1 MFLLHISFSKQMFVH
16 LLSLQPHWAL
26 AEPQQGALPG
36 GREGRPKGIQPF
48 VGHRC
53 TGGGGI
59 FSVPIL
65 CLGCLSFDPLL
76 RLPHAVP
83 SHSLFQNHKSL
94 LCFYK
99 CRLHVQILRGCL
111 EYVLSFVYANHD
123 SFAPRVASQT
133 RCTGWWSGSSPGSGR
148 LVCRPCSGS
157 ACIACA
163 AFSVTDHWVNGQLS
177 CFWSSLDTYAFALLR
192 IVAQDNVQATKNS
205 AGRALKNDA
214 NCSTCPNLLVCR
226 AVRARPQL
234 QRRMANYGEPAG
246 QHQHPGP

>member
-1 MFLLHISFSKQMFVH
+1 MFVH

-65 CLGCLSFDPLL
+65 CLGYLSFDPLL

-99 CRLHVQILRGCL
+99 CHLHVQILRGCL
-111 EYVLSFVYANHD
+111 EYILLICICKSRQLRATSRKPDEMYGLVERFFPGVRKIGMQALQWLCVHGLCRILCN
-123 SFAPRVASQT
+123 R
-133 RCTGWWSGSSPGSGR
+133 SPS
-148 LVCRPCSGS
+148 
-157 ACIACA
+157 
-163 AFSVTDHWVNGQLS
+163 
-177 CFWSSLDTYAFALLR
+177 
-192 IVAQDNVQATKNS
+192 
-205 AGRALKNDA
+205 
-214 NCSTCPNLLVCR
+214 
-226 AVRARPQL
+226 
-234 QRRMANYGEPAG
+234 
-246 QHQHPGP
+246 